1 MAKRLLIF
9 YFLCN
14 YLTKNLKTPIL
25 LQRDWV
31 LKAGDY
37 YAFQIDVKKTDDSLS
52 ALELARQAVEYAR
65 ELEMIV

>member
-1 MAKRLLIF
+1 MAKRSLIF
-9 YFLCN
+9 IFCVIIGL
-14 YLTKNLKTPIL
+14 KKLKTPIL